1 MYYIYILKS
10 KFFNKSYVGKT
21 DNVERRLKEHNSG
34 KSIYT
39 KRYKPWELLYFE
51 EFVTNTEAVNREKF
65 YKTKKGRVKLK
76 EIFNK

>member
-1 MYYIYILKS
+1 MYYVYILKS
-10 KFFNKSYVGKT
+10 KLFKKIYVGKT

-39 KRYKPWELLYFE
+39 KRYKPWELLCFE
-51 EFVTNTEAVNREKF
+51 EFVTNIEAINREKF
-65 YKTKKGRVKLK
+65 YKTKIGRVRLK